1 MAYIT
6 YQQYVNLYGNSPI
19 TEAEFPVYAELASDM
34 IDTITQNRLL
44 QGDGLASLPAFV
56 QTRVE
61 KAAAAQV
68 LYFTQNGLETVLSGQ
83 TGQSFTV
90 GKVSV
95 SGGALTNGKCESR
108 LLAHV
113 WQWVPCRRSRSSS
126 PGGHHFARQ
135 NRVYRHPRS
144 QVGQ

>member
-6 YQQYVNLYGNSPI
+6 YQQYVNLYGNPPI

-95 SGGALTNGKCESR
+95 SGGALTNGNAKAGS
-108 LLAHV
+108 LLI
-113 WQWVPCRRSRSSS
+113 S
-126 PGGHHFARQ
+126 PLAVALLEQTGLM
-135 NRVYRHPRS
+135 YRGVDVCSDQFHRFF
-144 QVGQ
+144 